1 MEEEVKTD
9 EMTED
14 VTEEVEETADEED
27 YTADIDESDDLEED
41 DEEEFDIEY
50 DEDGN
55 VGIEDDAEEA
65 GDTTPQTEPEKDSDT
80 APADGEADA
89 MRRELDA
96 FKEKAR
102 AALKSLGY
110 TGENLET
117 ELETISAEANGQT
130 VEAYRAD
137 REKERLANEGRAARL
152 EAQKASDLSA
162 VRAAYPFASKYARVE
177 DFPHFDQFAE
187 YCDKGVSPVDA
198 FRATH
203 YKEIADDVAASV
215 RQSSRDSKAHLSSV
229 VPQRAKDTSVRI
241 SASDMASLRETF
253 PGMSDKEIAALYK
266 RASANKK

>member
-9 EMTED
+9 D
-14 VTEEVEETADEED
+14 VTEEVEETAEEED
-27 YTADIDESDDLEED
+27 YTADIDESED
-41 DEEEFDIEY
+41 QDEDVDEEFDIEY
-50 DEDGN
+50 DDDGN
-55 VGIEDDAEEA
+55 VVIEDDAEEE
-65 GDTTPQTEPEKDSDT
+65 GDTTPQTEPDKETDT
-80 APADGEADA
+80 APADGEEDA
-89 MRRELDA
+89 VRRELDA

-102 AALKSLGY
+102 AALKALGY

-152 EAQKASDLSA
+152 EAQKASDLGA
-162 VRAAYPFASKYARVE
+162 VKAAYPFAAKYARVE